1 VRRKDRQI
9 EDSSAIMHIFQK
21 ADVCRIAM
29 CDDNV
34 PYIVTMNFGFGKNG
48 ATSLYFHSSC
58 EGKKINFSPRR
69 IFYIHFGS
77 TSNIYGQQR

>member
-1 VRRKDRQI
+1 
-9 EDSSAIMHIFQK
+9 
-21 ADVCRIAM
+21 M

-58 EGKKINFSPRR
+58 EGKKINWKDGLAALWF
-69 IFYIHFGS
+69 IFRYRFFD
-77 TSNIYGQQR
+77 